1 MIKSMTGYGKA
12 VAELPGKQITIEIKA
27 LNSKGIDMNVK
38 IPLWFREKELEIRT
52 RLSSLQRGKIDL
64 FISVESTGDKLSY
77 TLNKALAHRYYEALK
92 ELQLDFSEENPEGLL
107 PLVMRMPDILQSDRE
122 EIDPQQWE
130 IIRSELEEALVAVE
144 RFREL
149 EGNVLQDDMV
159 KRVESI
165 VNLLTAIEPL
175 DGERKEMVRNNLQK
189 ALDQF
194 LANNGAAQADSNRFE
209 QELIYYLEKMDFT
222 EEKVRLRKHCDYFL
236 ETLNE
241 TESQGKKLGFICQE
255 MGREINTL
263 GSKASHAG
271 IQQIVVQM
279 KDELEKIKE
288 QLLNIL

>member
-12 VAELPGKQITIEIKA
+12 VAELPGKKITIEIKS
-27 LNSKGIDMNVK
+27 LNSKGIDLNVK
-38 IPLWFREKELEIRT
+38 IPSWFREKELDIRNI
-52 RLSSLQRGKIDL
+52 LSTLQRGKIDL
-64 FISVESTGDKLSY
+64 FISYESTGDTLSY
-77 TLNKALAHRYYEALK
+77 TLNKALAHQYYEALK
-92 ELQLDFSEENPEGLL
+92 ELQREFREENPEGLL
-107 PLVMRMPDILQSDRE
+107 PMVMRMPDILESDRE
-122 EIDPQQWE
+122 EIDPDQWE
-130 IIRSELEEALVAVE
+130 LILSKLEEALREVE
-144 RFREL
+144 KFREL
-149 EGNVLQDDMV
+149 EGKVLQDDMV
-159 KRVESI
+159 PRVDNI
-165 VNLLTAIEPL
+165 LALLNAVEPL
-175 DGERKEMVRNNLQK
+175 DEERKELVRNNLQK

-194 LANNGAAQADSNRFE
+194 LANNNAARADSNRFE

-236 ETLNE
+236 ETITG

-255 MGREINTL
+255 IGREINTL

>member
-12 VAELPGKQITIEIKA
+12 VAELPGKKITIEIKS
-27 LNSKGIDMNVK
+27 LNSKGIDLNVK
-38 IPLWFREKELEIRT
+38 IPSWFREKELDIRNI
-52 RLSSLQRGKIDL
+52 LSTIQRGKIDL
-64 FISVESTGDKLSY
+64 FISFESTGDTLSY
-77 TLNKALAHRYYEALK
+77 TLNKALAHQYYEALK
-92 ELQLDFSEENPEGLL
+92 ELQREFREENPEGLL
-107 PLVMRMPDILQSDRE
+107 PMVMRMPDILESDRE
-122 EIDPQQWE
+122 EIDPDQWE
-130 IIRSELEEALVAVE
+130 LIISKLEEALGEVE
-144 RFREL
+144 KFREL
-149 EGNVLQDDMV
+149 EGKVLQDDMV
-159 KRVESI
+159 PRVDNI
-165 VNLLTAIEPL
+165 LALLNAVEPL
-175 DGERKEMVRNNLQK
+175 DEERKELVRNNLQK

-194 LANNGAAQADSNRFE
+194 LANNSAARADSNRFE

-236 ETLNE
+236 ETITG

-255 MGREINTL
+255 IGREINTL

>member
-12 VAELPGKQITIEIKA
+12 VAELPGKKITIEIKS
-27 LNSKGIDMNVK
+27 LNSKGIDLNVK
-38 IPLWFREKELEIRT
+38 IPSWFREKELDIRNI
-52 RLSSLQRGKIDL
+52 LSTLQRGKIDL
-64 FISVESTGDKLSY
+64 FISYESTGDTLSY
-77 TLNKALAHRYYEALK
+77 TLNKALAHQYYEALK
-92 ELQLDFSEENPEGLL
+92 ELQREFREENPEGLL
-107 PLVMRMPDILQSDRE
+107 PMVMRMPDILESDRE
-122 EIDPQQWE
+122 EIDPDQWE
-130 IIRSELEEALVAVE
+130 LIISKLEEALGEVE
-144 RFREL
+144 KFREL
-149 EGNVLQDDMV
+149 EGKVLQDDMV
-159 KRVESI
+159 PRVDNI
-165 VNLLTAIEPL
+165 LALLNAVEPL
-175 DGERKEMVRNNLQK
+175 DEERKELVRNNLQK

-194 LANNGAAQADSNRFE
+194 LANNNAARADSNRFE

-236 ETLNE
+236 ETITG

-255 MGREINTL
+255 IGREINTL

>member
-12 VAELPGKQITIEIKA
+12 VAELPGKKITIEIKS
-27 LNSKGIDMNVK
+27 LNSKGIDLNVK
-38 IPLWFREKELEIRT
+38 IPSWFREKELDIRNI
-52 RLSSLQRGKIDL
+52 LSTLQRGKIDL
-64 FISVESTGDKLSY
+64 FISFESTGDTLSY
-77 TLNKALAHRYYEALK
+77 TLNKALAHQYYEALK
-92 ELQLDFSEENPEGLL
+92 ELQREFREENPEGLL
-107 PLVMRMPDILQSDRE
+107 PMVMRMPDILESDRE
-122 EIDPQQWE
+122 EIDPDQWE
-130 IIRSELEEALVAVE
+130 LILSKLEEALGEVE
-144 RFREL
+144 KFREL
-149 EGNVLQDDMV
+149 EGKVLQDDMV
-159 KRVESI
+159 PRVDNI
-165 VNLLTAIEPL
+165 LALLNAVEPL
-175 DGERKEMVRNNLQK
+175 DEERKELVRNNLQK

-194 LANNGAAQADSNRFE
+194 LANNNAARADSNRFE

-236 ETLNE
+236 ETITG

-255 MGREINTL
+255 IGREINTL

>member
-12 VAELPGKQITIEIKA
+12 VAELPGKKITIEIKS
-27 LNSKGIDMNVK
+27 LNSKGIDLNVK
-38 IPLWFREKELEIRT
+38 IPSWFREKELDIRNI
-52 RLSSLQRGKIDL
+52 LSTLQRGKIDL
-64 FISVESTGDKLSY
+64 FISYESTGDTLSY
-77 TLNKALAHRYYEALK
+77 TLNKALAHQYYEALK
-92 ELQLDFSEENPEGLL
+92 ELQREFREENPEGLL
-107 PLVMRMPDILQSDRE
+107 PMVMRMPDILESDRE
-122 EIDPQQWE
+122 EIDPDQWE
-130 IIRSELEEALVAVE
+130 LILSKLEEALGEVE
-144 RFREL
+144 KFREL
-149 EGNVLQDDMV
+149 EGKVLQDDMV
-159 KRVESI
+159 PRVDNI
-165 VNLLTAIEPL
+165 LALLNAVEPL
-175 DGERKEMVRNNLQK
+175 DEERKELVRNNLQK

-194 LANNGAAQADSNRFE
+194 LANNNAARADSNRFE

-236 ETLNE
+236 ETITG

-255 MGREINTL
+255 IGREINTL

>member
-12 VAELPGKQITIEIKA
+12 VAELPGKKITIEIKS
-27 LNSKGIDMNVK
+27 LNSKGIDLNVK
-38 IPLWFREKELEIRT
+38 IPSWFREKELDIRNI
-52 RLSSLQRGKIDL
+52 LSTLQRGKIDL
-64 FISVESTGDKLSY
+64 FISFESTGDTLSY
-77 TLNKALAHRYYEALK
+77 TLNKALAHQYYEALK
-92 ELQLDFSEENPEGLL
+92 ELQREFREENPEGLL
-107 PLVMRMPDILQSDRE
+107 PMVMRMPDILESDRE
-122 EIDPQQWE
+122 EIDPDQWE
-130 IIRSELEEALVAVE
+130 LIISKLEEALGEVE
-144 RFREL
+144 KFREL
-149 EGNVLQDDMV
+149 EGKVLQDDMV
-159 KRVESI
+159 PRVDNI
-165 VNLLTAIEPL
+165 LALLNAVEPL
-175 DGERKEMVRNNLQK
+175 DEERKELVRNNLQK

-194 LANNGAAQADSNRFE
+194 LANNNAARADSNRFE

-236 ETLNE
+236 ETITG

-255 MGREINTL
+255 IGREINTL

>member
-12 VAELPGKQITIEIKA
+12 VAELPGKKITIEIKS
-27 LNSKGIDMNVK
+27 LNSKGIDLNVK
-38 IPLWFREKELEIRT
+38 IPSWFREKELDIRNI
-52 RLSSLQRGKIDL
+52 LSTIQRGKIDL
-64 FISVESTGDKLSY
+64 FISFESTGDTLSY
-77 TLNKALAHRYYEALK
+77 TLNKALAHQYYEALK
-92 ELQLDFSEENPEGLL
+92 ELQREFREENPEGLL
-107 PLVMRMPDILQSDRE
+107 PMVMRMPDILESDRE
-122 EIDPQQWE
+122 EIDPDQWE
-130 IIRSELEEALVAVE
+130 LILSKLEEALGEVE
-144 RFREL
+144 KFREL
-149 EGNVLQDDMV
+149 EGKVLQDDMV
-159 KRVESI
+159 PRVDNI
-165 VNLLTAIEPL
+165 LALLNAVEPL
-175 DGERKEMVRNNLQK
+175 DEERKELVRNNLQK

-194 LANNGAAQADSNRFE
+194 LANNNAARADYNRFE

-236 ETLNE
+236 ETITG

-255 MGREINTL
+255 IGREINTL

>member
-12 VAELPGKQITIEIKA
+12 VAELPGKKITIEIKS
-27 LNSKGIDMNVK
+27 LNSKGIDLNVK
-38 IPLWFREKELEIRT
+38 IPSWFREKELDIRNI
-52 RLSSLQRGKIDL
+52 LSTLQRGKIDL
-64 FISVESTGDKLSY
+64 FISFESTGDTLSY
-77 TLNKALAHRYYEALK
+77 TLNKALAHQYYEALK
-92 ELQLDFSEENPEGLL
+92 ELQREFREENPEGLL
-107 PLVMRMPDILQSDRE
+107 PMVMRMPDILESDRE
-122 EIDPQQWE
+122 EIDPDQWE
-130 IIRSELEEALVAVE
+130 LILSKLEEALGEVE
-144 RFREL
+144 KFREL
-149 EGNVLQDDMV
+149 EGKVLQDDMV
-159 KRVESI
+159 PRVDNI
-165 VNLLTAIEPL
+165 LALLNAVEPL
-175 DGERKEMVRNNLQK
+175 DEERKELVRNNLQK

-194 LANNGAAQADSNRFE
+194 LANNSAARADSNRFE

-236 ETLNE
+236 ETITG

-255 MGREINTL
+255 IGREINTL

>member
-12 VAELPGKQITIEIKA
+12 VAELPGKKITIEIKS
-27 LNSKGIDMNVK
+27 LNSKGIDLNVK
-38 IPLWFREKELEIRT
+38 IPSWFREKELDIRNI
-52 RLSSLQRGKIDL
+52 LSTIQRGKIDL
-64 FISVESTGDKLSY
+64 FISFESTGDTLSY
-77 TLNKALAHRYYEALK
+77 TLNKALAHQYYEALK
-92 ELQLDFSEENPEGLL
+92 ELQREFREENPEGLL
-107 PLVMRMPDILQSDRE
+107 PMVMRMPDILESDRE
-122 EIDPQQWE
+122 EIDPDQWE
-130 IIRSELEEALVAVE
+130 LILSKLEEALGEVE
-144 RFREL
+144 KFREL
-149 EGNVLQDDMV
+149 EGKVLQDDMV
-159 KRVESI
+159 PRVDNI
-165 VNLLTAIEPL
+165 LALLNAVEPL
-175 DGERKEMVRNNLQK
+175 DEERKELVRNNLQK

-194 LANNGAAQADSNRFE
+194 LANNSAARADSNRFE

-236 ETLNE
+236 ETITG

-255 MGREINTL
+255 IGREINTL